1 MASAGYLKGAV
12 VNSIK
17 PIVEHATILALLQE
31 TFPAPIEDL
40 TPLEGGQVALVF
52 SSTAGSRACIP
63 RLNPDSFDVNEASAN
78 ERH

>member
-1 MASAGYLKGAV
+1 MHD
-12 VNSIK
+12 IK
-17 PIVEHATILALLQE
+17 PIIEHATILALLRE
-31 TFPAPIEDL
+31 IFAAPIEDL